1 MIIIKNDFIVG
12 EGEGCWVLD
21 RVSLSIGGLVSV
33 FNLINLISEA
43 KLQKSKTLKKIVWWR
58 EKKNE
63 MKAKS
68 QPTWLLSIKQLLR
81 ENATVTTVQE
91 KNVQKHFFPTKK
103 LPIQ

>member
-43 KLQKSKTLKKIVWWR
+43 KLQKSKTLKKIV
-58 EKKNE
+58 
-63 MKAKS
+63 
-68 QPTWLLSIKQLLR
+68 
-81 ENATVTTVQE
+81 
-91 KNVQKHFFPTKK
+91 
-103 LPIQ
+103 